1 MVSSTARCVLAEGVG
16 FEPTVDVAAHNGF
29 RVLSG
34 SCYPVRLV
42 LFCVI
47 WFCQHVVYKGC
58 GPVKTAHIQLTY
70 YYCICHIIRS
80 YFES

>member
-1 MVSSTARCVLAEGVG
+1 
-16 FEPTVDVAAHNGF
+16 
-29 RVLSG
+29 
-34 SCYPVRLV
+34 V